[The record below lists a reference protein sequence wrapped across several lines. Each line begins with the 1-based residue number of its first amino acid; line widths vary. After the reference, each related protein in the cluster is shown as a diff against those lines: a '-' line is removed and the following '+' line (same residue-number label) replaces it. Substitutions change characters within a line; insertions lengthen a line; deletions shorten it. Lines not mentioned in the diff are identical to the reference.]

1 MCPCHA
7 AAGGILPLF
16 SLPLLPP
23 RSMQMVLN
31 RGVPQVLHTL
41 VIDLVMGATYIV
53 SACYLAC
60 LEVSLPVRCF
70 RHPCNRA
77 AWRRCLARSL
87 NPCSAPSTLLSSLA
101 LIYQP
106 LHFQSLRRPG
116 ICSAR
121 FRSDKRCYYTPP
133 YITPFPPCMQSGALV
148 YAQRVPERWFPGK
161 FDLFFHSHQIFHVGW
176 HPPCGLASGLA
187 CSGGDVL
194 GEGEGGRGGSG
205 EGECPGPAVFH
216 AGLC

>member
-121 FRSDKRCYYTPP
+121 FRGDKVLLLHSPLHYPISPLHAVWRPGLRP
-133 YITPFPPCMQSGALV
+133 AGSGALV
-148 YAQRVPERWFPGK
+148 PWKV
-161 FDLFFHSHQIFHVGW
+161 
-176 HPPCGLASGLA
+176 
-187 CSGGDVL
+187 
-194 GEGEGGRGGSG
+194 
-205 EGECPGPAVFH
+205 
-216 AGLC
+216 